1 MKEIIILLSSKVELT
16 SLKSLTKRPSKLF
29 IATFVVLI
37 LIFNIVIICSNSILI
52 SSRYRSRM
60 NSVVQ
65 FTLFALALGCVGHAV
80 GFCPEGMSPIPCE
93 DAVGTHRDA
102 VIEAVSSIGSPA
114 ELCGHIADYY
124 DGIVGYAVENG
135 ILPAA
140 ALDMGCADAVGTYLV
155 PAMAELPALEDVSVA
170 DICENIPPVVAEVA
184 VDLLISKGVIT
195 PGEICVAA

>member
-1 MKEIIILLSSKVELT
+1 
-16 SLKSLTKRPSKLF
+16 
-29 IATFVVLI
+29 
-37 LIFNIVIICSNSILI
+37 
-52 SSRYRSRM
+52 M

-65 FTLFALALGCVGHAV
+65 LTLAALALGCVGHAV
-80 GFCPEGMSPIPCE
+80 GFCPEGMLPIPCE

-124 DGIVGYAVENG
+124 DAIVGYAVENE
-135 ILPAA
+135 ILPPA
-140 ALDMGCADAVGTYLV
+140 ALDMGCEDAVGTYLV
-155 PAMAELPALEDVSVA
+155 PAMDNLPPIEDVSAA

-195 PGEICVAA
+195 PGELCVAA

>member
-1 MKEIIILLSSKVELT
+1 
-16 SLKSLTKRPSKLF
+16 
-29 IATFVVLI
+29 
-37 LIFNIVIICSNSILI
+37 
-52 SSRYRSRM
+52 M
-60 NSVVQ
+60 NSAVQ
-65 FTLFALALGCVGHAV
+65 FTLVALALGFVGHAV
-80 GFCPEGMSPIPCE
+80 GFCPEGMVPIPCE
-93 DAVGTHRDA
+93 DAVGTHRDG

-184 VDLLISKGVIT
+184 IDLLISEGVIT
-195 PGEICVAA
+195 PGELCFAA